1 MLADPTTM
9 RRIQNFAR
17 AVVDHPAHLQIAHQA
32 AVAIN
37 RRAST
42 AFTQLRWHL
51 ALAYA
56 SGYVQGW
63 NTARK
68 TSGDTPPPP
77 RADGG

>member
-1 MLADPTTM
+1 M
-9 RRIQNFAR
+9 RQIQNFAR
-17 AVVDHPAHLQIAHQA
+17 ALLEHPAHLQIAEQA
-32 AVAIN
+32 ARAIN
-37 RRAST
+37 RKAET
-42 AFTQLRWHL
+42 AFTNLRWHL

-68 TSGDTPPPP
+68 TSGDSIPPP